1 MTQNYQKLSNSR
13 KFNKQPKL
21 SKIERCEKWNIYINV
36 ETPLKMSV
44 LLIASGQMQN
54 RSALPV
60 LVSIEAEGLT
70 TTEED

>member
-1 MTQNYQKLSNSR
+1 LSNSR
-13 KFNKQPKL
+13 KFNRQLKL
-21 SKIERCEKWNIYINV
+21 SKIEPYEKWNIYINA

-54 RSALPV
+54 RSAPLV

-70 TTEED
+70 TIEED